1 MLRGIAHGCCR
12 SPRVRGVLLTS
23 VAMLVLSQSAFAAP
37 RPGASGPFH
46 RAVCAATPPRVAHCL
61 ADVVTNAAGAPL
73 ATAATLPPGY
83 GPADLQNAYNLAS
96 AVAAGGGSGKTV
108 AIVDAYHDPNAEADL
123 GVYRQTYGLTPC
135 TTQNGCFHQVNQS
148 GSSSSYPPTD
158 GGWSQEISLDLDMA
172 SAVCP
177 SCHILLVEAN
187 SSYMSDLGTAVNTAA
202 SLGASAISNSYG
214 GGEYIGESLDESR
227 YYNHPGINVTVS
239 SGDNGYGVEFPAASQ
254 YVTAVG
260 GTSLSKTAGN
270 TRGWSEVAWSGTGSG
285 CSAYEPKP
293 AWQSTPAGCSHRVVA
308 DVSADA
314 DPNTGVAV
322 YDSLRY
328 GGYSGWMVF
337 GGTSASSPIVAG
349 VDALSSTPRGLAFPY
364 ASASQF
370 FDVVGGHNGTC
381 SITFLC
387 NAVTGYDGP
396 TGIGTP
402 NGARTGGAPAA
413 PPQNTALPTITG
425 SPVLG
430 QTLTATTGTWTN
442 SPTTYSYAWQSC
454 SSGGACSPVGGNAST
469 YQLVSSDVG
478 HTINV
483 TVGAGNSAGGPVY
496 ATSAATAPVAA
507 GQADFTVSAPSTASV
522 RRTTT
527 AQLSVT
533 VNPVNGFASP
543 ATMSVSG
550 LPLGV
555 SPTWSVNPAVPGRP
569 TTLSLRATLFSS
581 VGTFTITIKG
591 AAGTL
596 SHTTTTK
603 LSVT

>member
-1 MLRGIAHGCCR
+1 M
-12 SPRVRGVLLTS
+12 
-23 VAMLVLSQSAFAAP
+23 
-37 RPGASGPFH
+37 
-46 RAVCAATPPRVAHCL
+46 CAATPPRVAHCL

-73 ATAATLPPGY
+73 ASAATLPPGY

-96 AVAAGGGSGKTV
+96 AVAAGSGSGKTV

-135 TTQNGCFHQVNQS
+135 TTQNGCLHQVNQN
-148 GSSSSYPPTD
+148 GSSSSYPATN
-158 GGWSQEISLDLDMA
+158 GGWSQEISLDLDMV

-177 SCHILLVEAN
+177 CCHILLVEAN

-202 SLGASAISNSYG
+202 RLGASAISNSYG
-214 GGEYIGESLDESR
+214 GGEYWSETIDESR
-227 YYNHPGINVTVS
+227 YYNHPGISVTVS

-260 GTSLSKTAGN
+260 GTSLSKTTGS
-270 TRGWSEVAWSGTGSG
+270 TRGWAEVAWSGAGSG

-322 YDSLRY
+322 YDSLAIRLL
-328 GGYSGWMVF
+328 GMDGVRRDERVVADCGRRRCSVKHASGPGFPVRE
-337 GGTSASSPIVAG
+337 SVA
-349 VDALSSTPRGLAFPY
+349 VLRRGRRPKRHVLDHLPVQCVA
-364 ASASQF
+364 
-370 FDVVGGHNGTC
+370 
-381 SITFLC
+381 
-387 NAVTGYDGP
+387 GYDGP

-402 NGARTGGAPAA
+402 NGAGAGGAPAA

-478 HTINV
+478 HTIKV
-483 TVGAGNSAGGPVY
+483 TVGARNSAGGPVY
-496 ATSAATAPVAA
+496 ATSTATAPVAG

-543 ATMSVSG
+543 TTMSVSG

-555 SPTWSVNPAVPGRP
+555 SPTWSVNPATPGTP
-569 TTLSLRATLFSS
+569 TTLRLRATLFSR

-603 LSVT
+603 LTVT